1 PAATFA
7 YATDSSAATLP
18 ITLKNAQENLNISK
32 STSSF
37 VLPLG
42 STINMDGSAIYQG
55 VVALFIAQL
64 LGIDLTITQ
73 QFIILGTA
81 LLASIGTAGVPGAS
95 LIMLT
100 MTLTS
105 VGIPVEAIG

>member
-1 PAATFA
+1 
-7 YATDSSAATLP
+7 
-18 ITLKNAQENLNISK
+18 
-32 STSSF
+32 
-37 VLPLG
+37 
-42 STINMDGSAIYQG
+42 G

-73 QFIILGTA
+73 QLIILGTA

-105 VGIPVEAIG
+105 VGIPVEAIGIVAGVDRLIGGARTVANIYGDAAVALVIDRQEKRNKEPKYN